1 MSVTPDPV
9 TARAQVRLRVVIAED
24 TVLLREG
31 LRRVLTDA
39 GLDVAGTAGDA
50 DQLLQLVEALRP
62 DVVLADIRMPPTQ
75 TTEGLQAALEIRR
88 RWPGTAVIV
97 LSQHVETE
105 HLFELLA
112 TDPRGIGYVLKERVA
127 DIAQFTDAIRRVAAG
142 ESVIDPEVVSRL
154 VARPR
159 RDSPLETLTER
170 ELAVLALMAEGRSK
184 VQGSEGHDLGS
195 DRQVVVIVAGAADIQ
210 VDAAM
215 RGRGE
220 AAAVE
225 GDPAGGEEHGV
236 RHRLV
241 VLGADVIRASL
252 PLDVEGAAGGRSLR
266 AGRPGFHGHRAVG
279 DPAIGLQPGEVVAE
293 VHAGGRRGRAG
304 TAGPGTERRGPC
316 DRGIRRRARV
326 RRRWHLDSC
335 RPSGQGWPHYPGRR
349 VICRMATLPAGRRGA
364 RDEQEGQDGGQPITS
379 CRHGRNLHRRT
390 RNRRPAR
397 RRAGKN
403 WDYRE

>member
-9 TARAQVRLRVVIAED
+9 TAGAAARAQVRLRVVIAED
-24 TVLLREG
+24 TMLLREG

-127 DIAQFTDAIRRVAAG
+127 DIGQFTDAIRRVAAG

-159 RDSPLETLTER
+159 RDSPLQTLTER
-170 ELAVLALMAEGRSK
+170 ELAVLALMA
-184 VQGSEGHDLGS
+184 
-195 DRQVVVIVAGAADIQ
+195 
-210 VDAAM
+210 
-215 RGRGE
+215 
-220 AAAVE
+220 
-225 GDPAGGEEHGV
+225 
-236 RHRLV
+236 
-241 VLGADVIRASL
+241 
-252 PLDVEGAAGGRSLR
+252 
-266 AGRPGFHGHRAVG
+266 
-279 DPAIGLQPGEVVAE
+279 
-293 VHAGGRRGRAG
+293 
-304 TAGPGTERRGPC
+304 
-316 DRGIRRRARV
+316 
-326 RRRWHLDSC
+326 
-335 RPSGQGWPHYPGRR
+335 
-349 VICRMATLPAGRRGA
+349 
-364 RDEQEGQDGGQPITS
+364 
-379 CRHGRNLHRRT
+379 
-390 RNRRPAR
+390 
-397 RRAGKN
+397 
-403 WDYRE
+403 